1 MKDLMVFNNEMFGQI
16 RVVDRDGVTWFVGKD
31 VATALG
37 YSDTVNAIKTHCR
50 GVAIYHPI
58 KDSLG
63 REQDAR
69 IIPERDVY
77 RLIMQS
83 KLPSAE
89 RFEEWVV
96 NEVIPSIRK
105 HGAYLTPQT
114 VEDILSNPDT
124 LIRLATDLKEERAR
138 RIEAERTKA
147 MIGSK
152 REATAMAKAS
162 AAVRKVNQLED
173 QLGEGKNWKKVKAI
187 PWLKDVFDKAS
198 KPYSSLGKLLKQ
210 LSVEMGYDIRT
221 VEDSEYGNVNVYHV
235 DVIAEMKDRIDSNDK
250 ILCRFRKESR

>member
-1 MKDLMVFNNEMFGQI
+1 
-16 RVVDRDGVTWFVGKD
+16 
-31 VATALG
+31 
-37 YSDTVNAIKTHCR
+37 
-50 GVAIYHPI
+50 
-58 KDSLG
+58 
-63 REQDAR
+63 
-69 IIPERDVY
+69 
-77 RLIMQS
+77 
-83 KLPSAE
+83 
-89 RFEEWVV
+89 
-96 NEVIPSIRK
+96 
-105 HGAYLTPQT
+105 
-114 VEDILSNPDT
+114 
-124 LIRLATDLKEERAR
+124 
-138 RIEAERTKA
+138 